1 MIELLK
7 RFGRD
12 QSGATATVV
21 NSLSSQLKTTF
32 TKISS
37 QLAAGGQIGP
47 YTPVRADV
55 SGRWARG
62 RRCWSP
68 VAE

>member
-37 QLAAGGQIGP
+37 QLAAGGK
-47 YTPVRADV
+47 
-55 SGRWARG
+55 
-62 RRCWSP
+62 
-68 VAE
+68 